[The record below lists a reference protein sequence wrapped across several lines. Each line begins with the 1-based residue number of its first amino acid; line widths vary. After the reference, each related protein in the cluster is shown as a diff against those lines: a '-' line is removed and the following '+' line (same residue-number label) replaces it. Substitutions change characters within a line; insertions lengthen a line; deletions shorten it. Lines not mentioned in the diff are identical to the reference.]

1 MVNKLTQDPKKT
13 MAILGSMG
21 LSLAAMVSG
30 AFLVA
35 PSEGYN
41 PNVYLDPVGI
51 MTSCYGYTGPELKMD
66 QKYTDEQCLRKL
78 ADRLDVAE
86 QGVDNVIKVPLN
98 TYQKAAL
105 ISFTY
110 NVGEGNLS
118 QSTLAKQFNQ
128 KEYDKGC
135 DSLLGWVYAKKKKL
149 AGLEAR
155 RKLER
160 QMCLGQIGVPNVSTN

>member
-1 MVNKLTQDPKKT
+1 

-21 LSLAAMVSG
+21 ISLAAVVSG

-41 PNVYLDPVGI
+41 PSVYLDPVGI
-51 MTSCYGYTGPELKMD
+51 MTSCYGYTGPELKMG
-66 QKYTDEQCLRKL
+66 QTYTDHQCLRKL

-86 QGVDNVIKVPLN
+86 DAVDKTIKVPLN

-118 QSTLAKQFNQ
+118 KSTLAKQFNNKQ
-128 KEYDKGC
+128 YTAGC
-135 DSLLGWVYAKKKKL
+135 DSLLAWVYAKKKKL

-160 QMCLGQIGVPNVSTN
+160 QMCLGQIGVSNVVID

>member
-1 MVNKLTQDPKKT
+1 MANNNTQDPKKL
-13 MAILGSMG
+13 MAILGTMG

-35 PSEGYN
+35 PSEGMVN
-41 PNVYLDPVGI
+41 GTYLDPINIV
-51 MTSCYGYTGPELKMD
+51 TACYGYTGPELKLG
-66 QKYTDEQCLRKL
+66 QKFTQEQCLRKL

-86 QGVDNVIKVPLN
+86 QGVDRVIKVPIN

-128 KEYDKGC
+128 KQYDKGC
-135 DSLLGWVYAKKKKL
+135 DSLLGWVYANKKKL

-160 QMCLGQIGVPNVSTN
+160 QMCLGQIGVANVSTN